1 MANKKNTPEKP
12 QEPGGLPPELMVPG
26 QVNPELQKSD
36 SGNKQGDQTT
46 AKQDTVTDSGGGNT
60 GDKQGS
66 DPEQGADN
74 VYVVTKGRCVQHDGE
89 LYRENQQITL
99 DDSDAVRLIDLGV
112 VMTLEAV
119 REMLAKANPPGTV
132 TINGR

>member
-26 QVNPELQKSD
+26 QVNPVK
-36 SGNKQGDQTT
+36 
-46 AKQDTVTDSGGGNT
+46 
-60 GDKQGS
+60 
-66 DPEQGADN
+66 DPETAGNEPVTETVSAQNVTPEPGPESDG
-74 VYVVTKGRCVQHDGE
+74 VYVVVKGRSVQHDGE
-89 LYRENQQITL
+89 FYRENQQITL
-99 DDSDAVRLIDLGV
+99 DDSDAVRLIELGV

-119 REMLAKANPPGTV
+119 RKMLAKANPPGTV

>member
-26 QVNPELQKSD
+26 QVNPVKDPE
-36 SGNKQGDQTT
+36 T
-46 AKQDTVTDSGGGNT
+46 AGSVPVTGNT
-60 GDKQGS
+60 SEQKPVPEP
-66 DPEQGADN
+66 DPEADG
-74 VYVVTKGRCVQHDGE
+74 VYVVVKGRCVQHDGE

-99 DDSDAVRLIDLGV
+99 DDADAARLIDLGV

-119 REMLAKANPPGTV
+119 RKLLAKANPPGTV
-132 TINGR
+132 TVNGR

>member
-26 QVNPELQKSD
+26 QVNP
-36 SGNKQGDQTT
+36 
-46 AKQDTVTDSGGGNT
+46 AK
-60 GDKQGS
+60 
-66 DPEQGADN
+66 DPETAGSEPVTETVSAQNFTPDPDPAPDG
-74 VYVVTKGRCVQHDGE
+74 VYVVVKGRSVQHDGE
-89 LYRENQQITL
+89 FYRENQQITL
-99 DDSDAVRLIDLGV
+99 DDADAARLIDLGV

-119 REMLAKANPPGTV
+119 RKMLAKANPPGTV

>member
-12 QEPGGLPPELMVPG
+12 LEPGGLPPELMVPG
-26 QVNPELQKSD
+26 QVNPELQKGD
-36 SGNKQGDQTT
+36 SGDKQGEQTT

-60 GDKQGS
+60 GDE
-66 DPEQGADN
+66 PGADPDQRSDGM
-74 VYVVTKGRCVQHDGE
+74 YVVTKGRCVQHDGE

-119 REMLAKANPPGTV
+119 RKMLAKANPPGTV

>member
-26 QVNPELQKSD
+26 QVNPVK
-36 SGNKQGDQTT
+36 
-46 AKQDTVTDSGGGNT
+46 
-60 GDKQGS
+60 
-66 DPEQGADN
+66 DPETAGSEPVTETVSAQNFTPEPDPEADG
-74 VYVVTKGRCVQHDGE
+74 VYVVVKGRSVQHNGE

-99 DDSDAVRLIDLGV
+99 DGTDADRLVKLGA
-112 VMTLEAV
+112 VMSLEAV
-119 REMLAKANPPGTV
+119 RKMLAKANPPGTV